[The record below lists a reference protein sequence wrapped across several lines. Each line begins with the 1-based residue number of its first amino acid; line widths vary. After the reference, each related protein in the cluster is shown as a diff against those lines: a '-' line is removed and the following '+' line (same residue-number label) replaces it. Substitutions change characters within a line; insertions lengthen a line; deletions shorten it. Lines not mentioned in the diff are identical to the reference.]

1 MGCTSSKSTA
11 LPPSAMRKPSS
22 LPESAMKKAHTVELN
37 GEKDSSRLKRYP
49 SNTQNSAANKSITFD
64 DSTNSAAA
72 PALLSKK
79 SETSHSNRSITGS
92 EETRSKP
99 KSIRFEELETS
110 LKQKKS
116 QITMAAVAAAAASAN
131 AAPSPASPRA
141 SHHER
146 QKSVTG
152 EKFNLDED
160 MATRLQR
167 KQSNLHESL
176 VPMNASNMPIR
187 DYYDGVDDSDSVIGS
202 GNWGVVKVI
211 YRKRDQRK
219 FACKIVKL
227 DDEMTDEQ
235 FAELRS
241 EIDALRQLDHVAIA
255 KLYETFEEPGENLY
269 LVMELLTGGE
279 LYNALVERSP
289 TGRFDEI
296 RTRRLAKRMISAIA
310 YLHDKGLVHRDV
322 KLENFCF
329 RGDEAEDE
337 IVLIDFGLAKLY
349 EMRNQETAI
358 VGSSYYIAPEII
370 EGSYS
375 GPTPDMWSIGVI
387 LFMMLAGRP
396 PFDGSSDFNIM
407 RRTAKGK
414 YHMDDEVWKTEVS
427 SHAQDFVKRCLTL
440 KPADRITG
448 KEALKHP
455 FLTLSDEALIDA
467 GAGDDPARALAP
479 AVIPSVVSQQLDVF
493 KRHTRR
499 ASQSLF
505 GGAGSSNQEFLD
517 RLQAFAGRHELVR
530 IFAQAVAYCLAREDV
545 RDLTKCFVVLDRDQ
559 DGLITVADIEV
570 GLMGATEEEVAE
582 EIRIVSRNSITDNP
596 KLQPGKKPATQK
608 FFHTIDEATRF
619 RRKRR
624 REANYLFA
632 AMDVQ
637 KKSKVSLNEFIAATL
652 DFKFFKDD
660 VLLTDAFCRLCGA
673 NAGRGVENLAVTIQL
688 LEGVLG
694 GRFNEKRAK
703 RLVGEFV
710 AIARYNDLAEP
721 DRSPPPVPNAPTA
734 TATAAVVQP
743 ISNSASFRS
752 ASDRLRKLGSYTLG
766 GAATADD
773 LPSSLAQRRVDV
785 DRIVYSDFR
794 LAMKHESE

>member
-1 MGCTSSKSTA
+1 MGCTSSKRTT

-22 LPESAMKKAHTVELN
+22 LPESAMKKAHTVDLN

-49 SNTQNSAANKSITFD
+49 SNTQNSNGNKSITFD
-64 DSTNSAAA
+64 DSTN
-72 PALLSKK
+72 PATNTTLLSKK
-79 SETSHSNRSITGS
+79 SEASHSNRSITGL
-92 EETRSKP
+92 EENRSKP

-116 QITMAAVAAAAASAN
+116 QITMAAAAAAAASAN
-131 AAPSPASPRA
+131 GAVPSPTSP
-141 SHHER
+141 HHER

-160 MATRLQR
+160 MASRLQR

-176 VPMNASNMPIR
+176 VPMNTTTTPIR
-187 DYYDGVDDSDSVIGS
+187 DYYDGVDESDSVIGS

-255 KLYETFEEPGENLY
+255 KLYETFEEPGEYLY

-329 RGDEAEDE
+329 RGDEVEDE

-427 SHAQDFVKRCLTL
+427 SYAQDFVKRCLTL

-545 RDLTKCFVVLDRDQ
+545 RELTKCFVVLDRDQ

-596 KLQPGKKPATQK
+596 KLQGKKPVTQK

-721 DRSPPPVPNAPTA
+721 DQSPPSAPNAPA
-734 TATAAVVQP
+734 AAVVP
-743 ISNSASFRS
+743 TTVNSGSFRN

-766 GAATADD
+766 GAATAED

-794 LAMKHESE
+794 LAMKHENE